1 MPRLPELP
9 FLLPRRVPV
18 VGPLLES
25 LVKGVDQLID
35 VVITD
40 VVRRVDVN
48 AVARRL
54 DVMAVLD
61 RLDLT
66 DVVLSRVDLQRVVR
80 EVLVRLDEQT
90 LAEVL
95 VLVDVDA
102 VAARLDV
109 DAVAGRLDVEAVL
122 DRLNLTTTVLDRVD
136 LGVVVDA
143 ALARVDLIGIAEQV
157 IDGVNLPEIIRESTG
172 SMASDTV
179 RGVRMQG
186 IEADEAV
193 GRAVDRLLLRHTR
206 RPVQGTT

>member
-18 VGPLLES
+18 LGPLLES
-25 LVKGVDQLID
+25 LLREADHLVD
-35 VVITD
+35 VVIAD
-40 VVRRVDVN
+40 VVRRVDVD
-48 AVARRL
+48 AVAARL
-54 DVMAVLD
+54 NVMAVLD

-66 DVVLSRVDLQRVVR
+66 DIVLSRVDLQRVVR
-80 EVLVRLDEQT
+80 EVLIRLDAET
-90 LAEVL
+90 LSEVL

-109 DAVAGRLDVEAVL
+109 DAVAGRLDVDAVL
-122 DRLNLTTTVLDRVD
+122 DRLNLTSTVLDRVD

-143 ALARVDLIGIAEQV
+143 ALSKVDLIGIAEQI
-157 IDGVNLPEIIRESTG
+157 IDGVDLPEIIRESTG
-172 SMASDTV
+172 TMASDTV
-179 RGVRMQG
+179 RRGRMQG

-206 RPVQGTT
+206 RPAERTT

>member
-1 MPRLPELP
+1 MPRLPGPP

-18 VGPLLES
+18 LGPVVES
-25 LVKGVDQLID
+25 LLRGIDQLVDI
-35 VVITD
+35 VVAD
-40 VVRRVDVN
+40 VVRRVDVD

-54 DVMAVLD
+54 DVTALLD

-80 EVLVRLDEQT
+80 EVLTRLDGAT

-109 DAVAGRLDVEAVL
+109 DAVAQRLDVEAVL
-122 DRLNLTTTVLDRVD
+122 DRLDLTSTVLDRVD

-143 ALARVDLIGIAEQV
+143 ALAKVDLVGLAEQV
-157 IDGVNLPEIIRESTG
+157 IDGVDLPEIIRESTG

-186 IEADEAV
+186 IGADEAV
-193 GRAVDRLLLRHTR
+193 GRAVDRMLLRHTR
-206 RPVQGTT
+206 RSAQGTT

>member
-1 MPRLPELP
+1 MPGLPQLP

-18 VGPLLES
+18 IGPVLES

-40 VVRRVDVN
+40 VVRRVDVD
-48 AVARRL
+48 AIAARL
-54 DVMAVLD
+54 DVMKVLD

-66 DVVLSRVDLQRVVR
+66 EVVLSRVDLQRVVR
-80 EVLVRLDEQT
+80 EVLIRLDAET
-90 LAEVL
+90 LSEVL

-109 DAVAGRLDVEAVL
+109 DAVAGRLDMDAVL
-122 DRLNLTTTVLDRVD
+122 DRLNLTSTVIDRVD

-143 ALARVDLIGIAEQV
+143 ALSKVDLVGIAEQI

-172 SMASDTV
+172 SMASETV
-179 RGVRMQG
+179 RGVPDARHRG
-186 IEADEAV
+186 GPDREPRDPTALPPFPESAAP
-193 GRAVDRLLLRHTR
+193 RAT
-206 RPVQGTT
+206 